1 MLSSDNECDKPSLG
15 STPPWQWPA
24 LCQFYNSPQFLGQY
38 SHLRQAAEN
47 NWESAFSFGCQGC
60 EGNILESELNLDKII
75 TNIILSNGIN
85 ILSGFY
91 GYNTPTTPTEQL
103 GWMLMRNCWDTFQ
116 VIFSGN
122 YTVTVDTVR
131 HRSVSVILLMSP
143 VSFFSQVGIHPYIII
158 ENIQWYYQSLSNQVF

>member
-1 MLSSDNECDKPSLG
+1 M
-15 STPPWQWPA
+15 
-24 LCQFYNSPQFLGQY
+24 
-38 SHLRQAAEN
+38 
-47 NWESAFSFGCQGC
+47 
-60 EGNILESELNLDKII
+60 ESELNLDNII

-158 ENIQWYYQSLSNQVF
+158 ENIQ

>member
-1 MLSSDNECDKPSLG
+1 MSS
-15 STPPWQWPA
+15 A
-24 LCQFYNSPQFLGQY
+24 
-38 SHLRQAAEN
+38 
-47 NWESAFSFGCQGC
+47 GCQGPRLD
-60 EGNILESELNLDKII
+60 ILESELNLDNII

-122 YTVTVDTVR
+122 YTVTLSGHSQTA
-131 HRSVSVILLMSP
+131 RSVSVILLMSP
-143 VSFFSQVGIHPYIII
+143 VSFFSQVRIHPYIII
-158 ENIQWYYQSLSNQVF
+158 ANIQ

>member
-1 MLSSDNECDKPSLG
+1 MLSFDNTCDKTSLTVA
-15 STPPWQWPA
+15 SSMSVLWFSSFSWSIFRSRSSSAT
-24 LCQFYNSPQFLGQY
+24 
-38 SHLRQAAEN
+38 

-60 EGNILESELNLDKII
+60 EGNILESELNLDNII